1 MNILEIIHNIDEGI
15 LKVPSY
21 QRRYV
26 LDKSK
31 IEGIMTSTFYEY
43 MFPIPLCTSTDD
55 FYARNFL
62 KEIVKEEYES
72 QCLDYADFD
81 KSDDSVKLVMDGS
94 QRCQNW
100 YNIYN
105 GYKID
110 GHLMYVNIEAFRQN
124 EKSIVFKMLKETDEF
139 VTGKSGQRYVRFD
152 LFLDE
157 TRIDE
162 INEFTEI
169 PSTVKRF
176 MTRFSVMNLKER
188 TDDAGALSLYE
199 QRDNFG
205 SLNKS
210 TNISDEDYVM
220 IAMDT
225 KISGFGKKFIDLK
238 NELGV
243 FSLGEYLTIYFL
255 LNESKYVSMKDQY
268 TKHYDEVRSMTSDA
282 KFNIFKNFVVKLI
295 DFFGKLYPEPSMAKS
310 VVTNAYILIYYL
322 YLNQQIFDVQNPRNC
337 KDIMNFTLNLICA
350 SNIPTH
356 SKKINEMIDF
366 INQDASRFPL
376 EEIKRWWDV
385 NSIDKLYIED
395 LEHKDNQ
402 WKIKKPILALIY
414 DTQGNFQVEH
424 KYPKSVHQTS
434 GNLDPKLRN
443 HVWNLCPLTGTMN
456 QAKGNILP
464 RNWYD
469 RYQTQEEKQ
478 DFLAHYRFHED
489 LLDHPLDQYESS
501 KAILLEELKE
511 VLKRYDYEVIA

>member
-1 MNILEIIHNIDEGI
+1 
-15 LKVPSY
+15 
-21 QRRYV
+21 
-26 LDKSK
+26 
-31 IEGIMTSTFYEY
+31 
-43 MFPIPLCTSTDD
+43 
-55 FYARNFL
+55 
-62 KEIVKEEYES
+62 
-72 QCLDYADFD
+72 
-81 KSDDSVKLVMDGS
+81 
-94 QRCQNW
+94 
-100 YNIYN
+100 
-105 GYKID
+105 
-110 GHLMYVNIEAFRQN
+110 
-124 EKSIVFKMLKETDEF
+124 
-139 VTGKSGQRYVRFD
+139 
-152 LFLDE
+152 
-157 TRIDE
+157 
-162 INEFTEI
+162 
-169 PSTVKRF
+169 
-176 MTRFSVMNLKER
+176 
-188 TDDAGALSLYE
+188 
-199 QRDNFG
+199 
-205 SLNKS
+205 
-210 TNISDEDYVM
+210 
-220 IAMDT
+220 
-225 KISGFGKKFIDLK
+225 
-238 NELGV
+238 
-243 FSLGEYLTIYFL
+243 
-255 LNESKYVSMKDQY
+255 
-268 TKHYDEVRSMTSDA
+268 
-282 KFNIFKNFVVKLI
+282 
-295 DFFGKLYPEPSMAKS
+295 
-310 VVTNAYILIYYL
+310 
-322 YLNQQIFDVQNPRNC
+322 
-337 KDIMNFTLNLICA
+337 MNFTLNLICA